1 VNLRLRIALLL
12 VVVMA
17 LVLWKSQLFLVAR
30 PGDRAMPLR
39 LIAAA
44 ARTPARLDVLLPL
57 VPMGELRLAPGATPL
72 VVEYWAPWVRHA
84 ALQATGLDSL
94 LRLYGARG
102 DTAPRAVLA
111 CFDPF
116 PSVSRY
122 VARMRLSVPVVLD
135 HGRELAGALPCP
147 SLPYTYV
154 IDASGRIAVAQ
165 PGEVDWLAPATRAV
179 LDSIAAESPAPSDS
193 GATAPFPVRAAGS

>member
-1 VNLRLRIALLL
+1 MNLRLRIALLL
-12 VVVMA
+12 VLIIA

-30 PGDRAMPLR
+30 PGDRAVPLR
-39 LIAAA
+39 AIAASS
-44 ARTPARLDVLLPL
+44 RTAVELDVLMPL
-57 VPMGELRLAPGATPL
+57 VPVGELRLTAGAPPL
-72 VVEYWAPWVRHA
+72 IVEYWAPWVKHA

-94 LRLYGARG
+94 LRAPADGER
-102 DTAPRAVLA
+102 PRAVLA

-135 HGRELAGALPCP
+135 HERRLAGVLPCP

-154 IDASGRIAVAQ
+154 IDARGRIAVAQ
-165 PGEVDWLAPATRAV
+165 AGEVDWLSPATRAV
-179 LDSIAAESPAPSDS
+179 LDSIAAEPFAPDDS
-193 GATAPFPVRAAGS
+193 LDRAPFPVRAAGS

>member
-1 VNLRLRIALLL
+1 MNLRLRIALLL

-30 PGDRAMPLR
+30 PGDRPMPLR

-44 ARTPARLDVLLPL
+44 VRTHAQLDVLLPL
-57 VPMGELRLAPGATPL
+57 VPMGELRLTPGGTPL

-94 LRLYGARG
+94 LRLYGATRG
-102 DTAPRAVLA
+102 AAPRAVLA

-122 VARMRLSVPVVLD
+122 VARLRLSVPVVLD

-179 LDSIAAESPAPSDS
+179 LDSIAVEAPAPSDS